1 MIKFSSL
8 KNMLTS
14 SFFVGLVFFGFVS
27 VVFGGIIYAV
37 EFAPAKYWS
46 IESLAKCTMK
56 IQDDQTAK
64 EILNKVRETPLR
76 GEVDRLN
83 VKCQSIVEEQ
93 NLASAK
99 KLLKIA
105 KER

>member
-1 MIKFSSL
+1 MIKFKSL

-14 SFFVGLVFFGFVS
+14 SFFIGFVFFGLIS
-27 VVFGGIIYAV
+27 AVFGGIVYAV

-56 IQDDQTAK
+56 IEDDQTAK
-64 EILNKVRETPLR
+64 EILNKIGETPLR
-76 GEVDRLN
+76 GEVERSY

-93 NLASAK
+93 NLTSAK
-99 KLLKIA
+99 KLLEIA